1 MNHDLLSV
9 IVETTGAIM
18 PESFDSWGLKAVQPD
33 RMTTRGFQ

>member
-18 PESFDSWGLKAVQPD
+18 PESFDSWGLATVYI
-33 RMTTRGFQ
+33 F